1 MRLEGVGE
9 LCRAECREALPTGP
23 AAHKLRAMAQVLH
36 ALIDLYD
43 YLALDQASDLRHE
56 YVGGYVHAMTG
67 GSMRHNRIAGN
78 IYSALLPRLAGT
90 NCQAFINDIK
100 LHVQAAGSVYYPDV
114 FIYCGSAV
122 AGPQN
127 MVTDA
132 TLIVEVLSES
142 TAVIDRREKLAAYQ
156 KLPSLRS
163 YWVVSQ
169 EEMRIEQ
176 HARGADGRWSLTL
189 LTQAADAL
197 AAAGVPGAPLA
208 LRELYAG
215 TDIG

>member
-1 MRLEGVGE
+1 
-9 LCRAECREALPTGP
+9 
-23 AAHKLRAMAQVLH
+23 MAQAQL
-36 ALIDLYD
+36 APIELFD
-43 YLALDQASDLRHE
+43 YLAFDAASQLRHE
-56 YVGGYVHAMTG
+56 FVGGRIHAMTG
-67 GSMRHNRIAGN
+67 GSMRHNRIALN
-78 IYSALLPRLAGT
+78 VAAALLPRLAGT
-90 NCQAFINDIK
+90 DCQAFINDIK

-114 FIYCGSAV
+114 FVYCGSAV

-127 MVTDA
+127 MVADA

-142 TAVIDRREKLAAYQ
+142 AAVIDRREKLAAYQ

-208 LRELYAG
+208 LRVFYVG